1 MFVKF
6 KDKENDDV
14 FLSFKD
20 EDDIPDADH
29 VLVIPIYQ
37 GQLLFTKHKIR
48 GIEFPGGKREAGE
61 SSVQACDREL
71 FEETGALINFKDR
84 HYIAQ
89 YCVNRQNGTPFTKDV
104 FMVKVDRKKK
114 KNDYLE
120 TDGPLIFN
128 SISDISEAY
137 KSYLLKDAAIL
148 KCLERVIELGFYSQ
162 KKNADRST

>member
-14 FLSFKD
+14 YLSLKD
-20 EDDIPDADH
+20 ENDIPDGDH

-37 GQLLFTKHKIR
+37 GQLLFTKHKLR
-48 GIEFPGGKREAGE
+48 GIEFPGGKREEGE
-61 SSVQACDREL
+61 SSEQACKREL
-71 FEETGALINFKDR
+71 FEETGALINIKDQ

-89 YCVNRQNGTPFTKDV
+89 YCVNRQNSLPFTKDV
-104 FMVKVDRKKK
+104 FMVKVDRLQT

-120 TDGPLIFN
+120 TEGPLLFN
-128 SISDISEAY
+128 SISDIKEER

-148 KCLERVIELGFYSQ
+148 QCLERVIELGFY
-162 KKNADRST
+162 A

>member
-48 GIEFPGGKREAGE
+48 GIEFPGGKREAG
-61 SSVQACDREL
+61 
-71 FEETGALINFKDR
+71 ALINFKDR

-104 FMVKVDRKKK
+104 FMVKVDRLQT